1 MKISVVVYKAFVS
14 DRGGGNPAGIVFS
27 ETPFRVDEMQ
37 ATAGEMALSET
48 AFITPCGHTCFRLRY
63 FTPLREV
70 PLCGH
75 ATIAAWTWLARE
87 KNIPPGIYTQET
99 DSGSLAIEV
108 TEQGDIF
115 MEQAP
120 PSFGPEVDG
129 EEIAESLGLPGGSL
143 HERYPVQLVSTGL
156 PDIIVPL
163 ADLSLLARIRPDF
176 KKIETLSQKYK
187 CVGYHVFA
195 FGERETLAHC
205 RNFAPAV
212 GILEEAATGTAS
224 GALAVYLARY
234 HFPDQRDL
242 DLTFLQGAEMGEP
255 STIRA
260 RIIQGELRVGG
271 KALYSETRTI
281 TL

>member
-1 MKISVVVYKAFVS
+1 MKLSVVVYKAFVS

-27 ETPFRVDEMQ
+27 QTPFRVDEMQ
-37 ATAGEMALSET
+37 ATARAMALSET
-48 AFITPCGHTCFRLRY
+48 VFITPCDHEHFRLRY

-99 DSGSLAIEV
+99 ESGPLAIEV
-108 TEQGDIF
+108 TGQGDIF

-120 PSFGPEVDG
+120 PSFGPEVDPKAI
-129 EEIAESLGLPGGSL
+129 EESLGLSRGSL
-143 HERYPVQLVSTGL
+143 HEHFPVQLVSTGL

-163 ADLSLLARIRPDF
+163 AELSFLGRIRPDF
-176 KKIETLSQKYK
+176 KKIELVSKKYK

-195 FGERETLAHC
+195 LGERKTLAHC

-212 GILEEAATGTAS
+212 GIFEEAATGTAS

-234 HFPDQRDL
+234 HFPARDDL
-242 DLTFLQGAEMGEP
+242 VLTFLQGEEIGEP
-255 STIRA
+255 SRITA
-260 RIIQGELRVGG
+260 RITEGKLRVGG